1 MARIL
6 LIEDSEAERR
16 MTKLLLERAGYD
28 VVEAENGRDGLT
40 KLGFAAFDLVVTDVI
55 MPEQD
60 GVEVIRE
67 VRSRKPGL
75 KVLAISGG
83 DDRIPAQISLKMMEM
98 YNADVM
104 YKPFDNDTLLAKVDA
119 LVGV

>member
-16 MTKLLLERAGYD
+16 MTKLLLERAGHD
-28 VVEAENGRDGLT
+28 VIEAENGRDGLV
-40 KLGFAAFDLVVTDVI
+40 KLGFGSFDLVVTDVI

-119 LVGV
+119 LVGG